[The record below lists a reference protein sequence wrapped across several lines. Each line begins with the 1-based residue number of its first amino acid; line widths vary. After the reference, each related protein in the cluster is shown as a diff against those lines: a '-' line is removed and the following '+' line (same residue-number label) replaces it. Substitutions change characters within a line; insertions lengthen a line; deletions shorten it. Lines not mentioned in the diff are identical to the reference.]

1 MKKIYMVLFAAFLA
15 GCSVNV
21 TDETEANDVIETDET
36 VIKSEGSDTWY
47 FEVTMDRPPLYMD
60 QIDSYGIVR
69 ILTIE
74 GQDNYFEDTDAYGSA
89 YTYGTCEMIDPYYGS
104 INSGEVYRFFIAGG
118 TIPWENYALSR
129 DGESLQKQID
139 LAKKNGKELPQNV
152 TQIFT
157 DTMPEEGKVYYAVF
171 SQPETIHGEQ
181 TYRIYAGQETFVEVD
196 ESTIS
201 EESVLGY
208 FPEDDSWYDVKAIWF
223 PEDSDDP
230 RLQKPGK
237 Q

>member
-74 GQDNYFEDTDAYGSA
+74 GQDNYFEDTD
-89 YTYGTCEMIDPYYGS
+89 
-104 INSGEVYRFFIAGG
+104 G